1 MPVTLAART
10 EPPIGASERAHLV
23 AFLRRRCGNPALAED
38 IAQDAIVR
46 LVDFARRERVD
57 HPQALLA
64 RIATNLLINHQRR
77 EARLIAGLV
86 DDPVDDRPCQERAAV
101 DADRLDQLRQ
111 AIDALPPLRREV
123 LIRRRLE
130 GQSYREIGAALNLSS
145 AAVEKHVVR
154 ALADLRAYQERH
166 KIEGDTPW

>member
-1 MPVTLAART
+1 MLAARA
-10 EPPIGASERAHLV
+10 EQAIGAAERAQLV
-23 AFLRRRCGNPALAED
+23 GFLQRRCGNATLAED

-46 LVDFARRERVD
+46 LVDFARREKVEK
-57 HPQALLA
+57 PLALLA

-77 EARLIAGLV
+77 EARLIAGLI
-86 DDPVDDRPCQERAAV
+86 DDPVDDRPCQERSTV
-101 DADRLDQLRQ
+101 DADRLDQLRR
-111 AIDALPPLRREV
+111 AIDTLPPLRREV

-130 GQSYREIGAALNLSS
+130 GQSYREIGTALNLSS